1 MENTGAYTSISTFSL
16 VMPLL
21 SPLVTV
27 FVFQVDDVNAD
38 KNVSSAQIVG
48 ECESET
54 LSAEP
59 FCCFLITAST
69 SEKVFMSVAF
79 YPHALSFP

>member
-1 MENTGAYTSISTFSL
+1 
-16 VMPLL
+16 MPLL

-27 FVFQVDDVNAD
+27 FVFQVDDINAD

-59 FCCFLITAST
+59 FAVLITAPV
-69 SEKVFMSVAF
+69 SEMVSMFVAF
-79 YPHALSFP
+79 YPHAPSSPRV